1 MKIQWQGGNLRV
13 RIGPGDLSVLKRG
26 QFLLERLILPTGGWT
41 FSLER
46 GEFTALEMRAEA
58 LTFTLSEA
66 DFARLL
72 EPDREGVYFDGVYSG
87 TALEFCVEKDRHA
100 F

>member
-1 MKIQWQGGNLRV
+1 LKIQWQVGNLRV
-13 RIGPGDLSVLKRG
+13 RVGPDDLSVLERG
-26 QFLLERLILPTGGWT
+26 QSLLERLVLPTGGWT
-41 FSLER
+41 FRLER
-46 GEFTALEMRAEA
+46 GEFSLLEFRAEA
-58 LTFTLSEA
+58 LMLSLSET

-72 EPDREGVYFDGVYSG
+72 EPDREGVYFDGTYLG